1 MPDNAMEAQLDSKKE
16 EKARKK
22 EEKKR
27 KKEEKKIGFPE
38 RIR

>member
-1 MPDNAMEAQLDSKKE
+1 MPDNAMEAQQDSKKE